1 MTRVHPSVKKRYCPF
16 RSTNARARHGAT
28 HSPLSTFLT
37 RRSFRAAAAGSDP
50 PARRHGPLPYDTII
64 GLGPTGTA
72 VVRTQTGTLS
82 CDANTNT
89 HC

>member
-37 RRSFRAAAAGSDP
+37 RRSFRAAAAVR
-50 PARRHGPLPYDTII
+50 PARAAPRASTVRYHNRTWTNRYGGGTNPNRH
-64 GLGPTGTA
+64 A
-72 VVRTQTGTLS
+72 VV
-82 CDANTNT
+82 
-89 HC
+89 